1 MLKELFKKK
10 HYATITLTRDEVLR
24 NSTVEVINTKNIV
37 DADSVI
43 CSKCGSPIKKEVIK
57 VNLNVCPKCNFHNRI
72 NAMERL
78 GYTLDF
84 GTFKE
89 MNINLTTLNPIQYSG
104 YEDKIKKTVASLGI
118 NEAVITGEGRING
131 YNAAVGVMDSN
142 FIMGS
147 MGSVV
152 GEKLTRLVEYSL
164 DKRYPLIIFCA
175 SGGARMQEGII
186 SLMQMAK
193 VSAALKKLSDAGVLY
208 ITVIT
213 DPTTGGITAS
223 FGMLGDIILAEPGA
237 VVGFAGKRVI
247 EQTIKQKLPDGFQTS
262 EFMLQHGFVDKI
274 VERKDMKSVIT
285 NLIMLHS

>member
-10 HYATITLTRDEVLR
+10 HYATITLTRDEVLK
-24 NSTVEVINTKNIV
+24 NNTVEVMSTKHIV
-37 DADSVI
+37 DAESII
-43 CSKCGSPIKKEVIK
+43 CSKCGNPIKKEAIK
-57 VNLNVCPKCNFHNRI
+57 VNLNVCPKCNFHNRV

-84 GTFKE
+84 GTFEE
-89 MNINLTTLNPIQYSG
+89 MNGDLTTLNPIQYPG
-104 YEDKIKKTVASLGI
+104 YEDKVKNTTATCGI

-131 YNAAVGVMDSN
+131 YNAAVGIMDSN

-152 GEKLTRLVEYSL
+152 GEKLTRLAEYSL

-193 VSAALKKLSDAGVLY
+193 VSAALKKLSDAGILY
-208 ITVIT
+208 ISVIT

-237 VVGFAGKRVI
+237 VIGFAGKRVI

-262 EFMLQHGFVDKI
+262 EFMLEHGFVDRI

-285 NLIMLHS
+285 KLIMLHS